1 MSDVFAMHMEQMA
14 AREKQCAEEGVKI
27 FRLSTTERQEFK
39 ECRRR
44 WDYASLSRQ
53 SIEPNRPAIA
63 LWFGTGIHHALEMLY
78 QRRIEFGADPAYF
91 DEPSD
96 QDYLVKTWQDWC
108 EGELKRLEES
118 QQVLWPEQLEELKVS
133 VDLGSAM
140 LRNYENWSSVAD
152 TREDIG
158 FKRVLYTERE
168 FAVPVPNEDGS
179 VFRFTD
185 GKGQVW
191 ECWLVGRLDLV
202 VEDFEG
208 RIWILDHKTS
218 KDRLDEEI
226 LILDDQMTM
235 YLWAAQQILQKPVAG
250 CYYNVLRKKLP
261 VVPEVLKS
269 GKGLSKSKMI
279 DTTYD
284 VYLQAIL
291 DSGFDPVDYEDIL
304 DHLANKKTGFFERVK
319 VYRNQHEV
327 AMAGRMLLLEAI
339 DMLNDPYIYP
349 NPTRDCKWKC
359 DYKELCLALNRN
371 DDVEYLRKALFRTR
385 VPEEGSVYNREHTN
399 DGGNE

>member
-1 MSDVFAMHMEQMA
+1 MADVFTQHMEMIA
-14 AREKQCAEEGVKI
+14 EREKELEAQGVKI

-44 WDYASLSRQ
+44 WDYSSLSRQ

-63 LWFGTGIHHALEMLY
+63 LWFGTGIHYALEMYYKAHIDETDEDFDIVAPWAYWY
-78 QRRIEFGADPAYF
+78 Q
-91 DEPSD
+91 S
-96 QDYLVKTWQDWC
+96 
-108 EGELKRLEES
+108 ELKRLEES
-118 QQVLWPEQLEELKVS
+118 QTVLWDEQKAELEEMYK
-133 VDLGSAM
+133 LGSSM
-140 LRNYENWSSVAD
+140 LQNYAEWSVVAD
-152 TREDIG
+152 TKIETG

-168 FAVPVPNEDGS
+168 FAVPIPNSAGEPY
-179 VFRFTD
+179 RFID
-185 GKGQVW
+185 GKGQEW
-191 ECWLVGRLDLV
+191 ECWLVGRLDMV
-202 VEDFEG
+202 VEDFDG
-208 RIWILDHKTS
+208 RIWVLDHKTS

-235 YLWAAQQILQKPVAG
+235 YLWAAQQILHKPIEG

-291 DSGFDPVDYEDIL
+291 DNGFDPADYEDIL

-319 VYRNQHEV
+319 VRRNQHEI

-339 DMLNDPYIYP
+339 DMLNDPFIYP

-359 DYKELCLALNRN
+359 DYKDLCLALNRN
-371 DDVEYLRKALFRTR
+371 DDIDYLLKALYRKR
-385 VPEEGSVYNREHTN
+385 VPEDGSVYNREHTN
-399 DGGNE
+399 GGNK